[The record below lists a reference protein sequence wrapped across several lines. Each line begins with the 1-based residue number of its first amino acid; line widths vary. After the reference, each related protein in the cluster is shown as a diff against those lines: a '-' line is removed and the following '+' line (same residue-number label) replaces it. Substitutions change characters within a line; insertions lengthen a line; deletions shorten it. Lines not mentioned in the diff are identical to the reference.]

1 MTLYINLNSSPIR
14 SGSCLTAPASQALAA
29 VSPPRPGPPKWSSRC
44 HAATRMVCEP
54 CGRREAA
61 AGGLGPTA
69 PGSLG
74 KVAVLAVPA
83 AVSTNPYRR
92 VPPVGHQPRRR
103 THAVAPPNRSST
115 LGRHR
120 VPAADRPDAFE
131 DRCSTG
137 LAVAHLRND
146 DHPAQPHG
154 IVTTLKRWACGWEPY
169 RLVWFQTASSI
180 EACTDHV

>member
-1 MTLYINLNSSPIR
+1 ML
-14 SGSCLTAPASQALAA
+14 
-29 VSPPRPGPPKWSSRC
+29 
-44 HAATRMVCEP
+44 
-54 CGRREAA
+54 
-61 AGGLGPTA
+61 
-69 PGSLG
+69 
-74 KVAVLAVPA
+74 
-83 AVSTNPYRR
+83 
-92 VPPVGHQPRRR
+92 PPVWCASHVVGEKPPQAAWDRPWVPWEGCRPRRAFPA
-103 THAVAPPNRSST
+103 TWLMPNRSST
-115 LGRHR
+115 LRRHR

>member
-1 MTLYINLNSSPIR
+1 MLPPVWCASHVVGEKPPQAAWDR
-14 SGSCLTAPASQALAA
+14 PWVPWEGCRPRRAFPATWLM
-29 VSPPRPGPPKWSSRC
+29 P
-44 HAATRMVCEP
+44 TRWH
-54 CGRREAA
+54 
-61 AGGLGPTA
+61 GGWL
-69 PGSLG
+69 
-74 KVAVLAVPA
+74 PA
-83 AVSTNPYRR
+83 A
-92 VPPVGHQPRRR
+92 VPPVGHKPRRR

>member
-1 MTLYINLNSSPIR
+1 M
-14 SGSCLTAPASQALAA
+14 
-29 VSPPRPGPPKWSSRC
+29 SPPRPGPPKWSSRC

-61 AGGLGPTA
+61 SGGLGP
-69 PGSLG
+69 PLG
-74 KVAVLAVPA
+74 PLGRLPSSPC
-83 AVSTNPYRR
+83 VSASRCATGWASP
-92 VPPVGHQPRRR
+92 HQPRRR
-103 THAVAPPNRSST
+103 THAGAPPNRSST

-180 EACTDHV
+180 EACSDHV